1 MGAAPPG
8 AAPPTGIPERCT
20 SLNRQ
25 MSWIKLRPSRP
36 RDRSQRADEDLY
48 LLKRLQSGDE
58 QAFVT
63 LVNRYHD
70 SMLRLARTFVH
81 SHALAE
87 EIVQDTWI
95 GALRGIDRFEG
106 RSSLRTWL
114 LAILVNRA
122 KTTGVRET
130 RSVPIADVEPAVDA
144 ARFNSSGA
152 WSAPPEQWVEDVE
165 DRLGAAQLGG
175 LIRSTLEAMPE
186 RQRAV
191 VMLRDVDGLHSD
203 EICQVL
209 ELSAANERVLLH
221 RGRSRLRQALEET
234 IGGVENHAR

>member
-1 MGAAPPG
+1 
-8 AAPPTGIPERCT
+8 
-20 SLNRQ
+20 

-36 RDRSQRADEDLY
+36 RDRPSRADDDLH
-48 LLKRLQSGDE
+48 LLKQLQSGDE
-58 QAFVT
+58 EAFIT
-63 LVNRYHD
+63 LVNRHHD

-87 EIVQDTWI
+87 EIVQDTWV

-122 KTTGVRET
+122 RTTGVREA
-130 RSVPIADVEPAVDA
+130 RSVPIADTEPAVDA
-144 ARFNSSGA
+144 ARFNSAGA

-165 DRLGAAQLGG
+165 SRIGAAQLSG
-175 LIRSTLEAMPE
+175 LIRSALEQMPE

-191 VMLRDVDGLHSD
+191 VMLRDVDGLQSD
-203 EICQVL
+203 EVCQVL

-221 RGRSRLRQALEET
+221 RGRSRLRQALEDT
-234 IGGVENHAR
+234 IGGAPDHAR